1 MHKQKAPKL
10 LTKIVCLSIL
20 VSLTPLIISNLINL
34 NIMTSSIEE
43 QVSANMQET
52 SYSISIN
59 VSEYINKAYAVTES
73 LSFSGDL
80 RSVDPITQEKALIQ
94 TAKNNPYFLLLHQQG
109 VDGMQTARSS
119 GACQDRSQRWWFTK
133 LLDEKNAYVSKSYYS
148 ATDKVPVSSI
158 VFPIY
163 SQLDP
168 NEITGVLGT
177 DLNLLKLQETVEE
190 YNTQD
195 TYSMIIDSEG
205 VVVAHPMENEVSEMY
220 NYQNATKTLLV
231 DGVEVVEDISV
242 TAELQGVISEVLAGS
257 SGIKQFKDINGA
269 DTIYSYHSIDL
280 PNDSPNWGVVTVQV
294 KSDAYAGLYSQ
305 MNITIVLILIISIVV
320 IVVSVV
326 FSKLLIRPLKRLSK
340 TALEIADGNFDA
352 DMGVIT
358 TDEIGDVMYA
368 FNQTVIRL
376 QSYIKYIDE
385 TTNVLNNI
393 SNGVLTFELEHEY
406 VGEFSKIAVALNNIK
421 NTLSNNIMNMKD
433 VAQEVNINALNVSSS
448 SNLLSDS
455 SNTQASTIQ
464 GFTDN
469 ISMVADKVIQNT
481 TNTKNANILVN
492 DISSKINDSYTQMK
506 DVLNAMEDIKGKSEE
521 ISKIIKTIEDIA
533 FQTNILALNAAV
545 EAARSGQAGKGFAV
559 VADEVRTLAVRS
571 SEAAKNS
578 ALIIQRSMLSITN
591 GDNIANTA
599 LDNLKIV
606 FESSQKIVNSI
617 GEISDVSQD
626 QSDGLVHINDGL
638 QEITN
643 IANSNASVAEETA
656 SAGEI
661 LLSQA
666 EKLQEIVK
674 KFN

>member
-1 MHKQKAPKL
+1 MHKQKTPKL
-10 LTKIVCLSIL
+10 LTKIVCLSIC
-20 VSLTPLIISNLINL
+20 VSLIPLIISNLINL
-34 NIMTSSIEE
+34 NIMTSSIEN
-43 QVSANMQET
+43 QVSASMQET
-52 SYSISIN
+52 SYSISTN

-80 RSVDPITQEKALIQ
+80 RSSNPITQENALIQ
-94 TAKNNPYFLLLHQQG
+94 TAENNPYFLLLHQQG

-148 ATDKVPVSSI
+148 ATDKVPVTSI

-168 NEITGVLGT
+168 NEMTGVLGT
-177 DLNLLKLQETVEE
+177 DLNLLKLQEIVDA
-190 YNTQD
+190 YNTED

-242 TAELQGVISEVLAGS
+242 TAELQALIAEVLAGS
-257 SGIKQFKDINGA
+257 SGMKQFEDTNGV
-269 DTIYSYHSIDL
+269 DTIYSYQSIEL
-280 PNDSPNWGVVTVQV
+280 PNDSPNWGVITIEA
-294 KSDAYAGLYSQ
+294 KSDAYAGLHAQ
-305 MNITIVLILIISIVV
+305 MDITLVLIVMISIAA
-320 IVVSVV
+320 IVVSIV
-326 FSKLLIRPLKRLSK
+326 FSNLLIRPLKRLSK
-340 TALEIADGNFDA
+340 TALEMANGNFDA

-376 QSYIKYIDE
+376 QSYIEYIDE
-385 TTNVLNNI
+385 TTDVLNNI
-393 SNGVLTFELEHEY
+393 SNGVLTFELQHEY

-421 NTLSNNIMNMKD
+421 DTLSDNIMNMKD
-433 VAQEVNINALNVSSS
+433 VAQEVNINAMHVSSS

-455 SNTQASTIQ
+455 SNTQAATIQ

-469 ISMVADKVIQNT
+469 ISMVADKVMQNT
-481 TNTKNANILVN
+481 ANTKNANILVN
-492 DISSKINDSYTQMK
+492 DISSKINDSYMQMK
-506 DVLNAMEDIKGKSEE
+506 DVLNAMQDIKGKSEE

-545 EAARSGQAGKGFAV
+545 EAARSGEAGKGFAV

-578 ALIIQRSMLSITN
+578 AHIIQRSMLSITN
-591 GDNIANTA
+591 GDNIASTA
-599 LDNLKIV
+599 LENLKIV
-606 FESSQKIVNSI
+606 FECSHKIVNSI

-626 QSDGLVHINDGL
+626 QSDGLVHVNDGL

-666 EKLQEIVK
+666 EKLHELVK